1 MSTSQNK
8 TTYTN
13 IRTSPLN
20 KWKDDFDWLEYEIID
35 NEVKMFCT
43 LCKKNNKRNNFA
55 KGCIQYK
62 RDVLNKH
69 EDSKEHK
76 ESKYPDKRQKKLHD
90 ILQQPIQLIQP
101 SSSSLSS
108 LPLQLPQSSQQQL
121 QQLLLQ
127 QQQLQQQQQQ
137 QQQQLQQQQLQPPL
151 LPSFTLLQQQQ
162 QLLQQQSFLL
172 RQSDNVMH
180 NYMQYLNNHTDILLQ
195 QCQIMGDQSKVILQS
210 INNDGNNGG
219 NNNNNSSDSSNSNS
233 NSNNNSNR
241 KNKGKDKEH

>member
-101 SSSSLSS
+101 SSSLLSS

-137 QQQQLQQQQLQPPL
+137 QLQQQQQQLQPPL

-219 NNNNNSSDSSNSNS
+219 NNNNNSSGSSNSNS